1 MAKILVV
8 DDNIDMLDTL
18 EHLFTFYDFEVL
30 RAENGKVGFEIAM
43 LEKPGIIIL
52 DGLMP
57 VMNGFETCEK
67 LKSNHK
73 TKGIP
78 VIFLSANYTD
88 RPHLLMGYE
97 LGADDYIL
105 KPFNAKELIAKVKM
119 LLHRTK
125 LIKKICNENRFL
137 QRQMLEQNVPGMK
150 FPINVQDSA
159 EIDSPSGLYNVT
171 FFKNFLVKNV
181 TPLIGATNHLAILL
195 IDVGNFQTIN
205 TVYGSKTSDYVLT
218 KIANILIKNTAAPNL
233 VFRAGKNKFG
243 IFLLNSPDS
252 DTIAEGERIR
262 LSIQRTRI
270 FDRKFFQQRRMTP
283 RRKQSKQNIT
293 VSIGITSLDPKL
305 GSSALLTRAEEALYE
320 TKMADDKLA
329 VKYSNPVRN

>member
-1 MAKILVV
+1 MAKILVI

-30 RAENGKVGFEIAM
+30 RAENGKIGIEIAA

-57 VMNGFETCEK
+57 VMNGFEACEK
-67 LKSNHK
+67 LKSNHQ
-73 TKGIP
+73 TKDIP

-125 LIKKICNENRFL
+125 LIEKVRKENRFL
-137 QRQMLEQNVPGMK
+137 QKQMFEQKMPGMESAGDA
-150 FPINVQDSA
+150 QDRSD
-159 EIDSPSGLYNVT
+159 IDSLTGLYNVT

-181 TPLIGATNHLAILL
+181 TPLISATNPLAILL
-195 IDVGNFQTIN
+195 IEVGNFQTFN
-205 TVYGSKTSDYVLT
+205 TVYGSKTSGYVLT
-218 KIANILIKNTAAPNL
+218 KIANILIKNTAAPNV
-233 VFRAGKNKFG
+233 VFSAGKNRFG

-252 DTIAEGERIR
+252 NAAVEEERIR

-270 FDRKFFQQRRMTP
+270 FDQKFFQQRRMTP
-283 RRKQSKQNIT
+283 RRKQSKQDIT

-305 GSSALLTRAEEALYE
+305 GPSALLTRAEEALYE

-329 VKYSNPVRN
+329 VKYSNLVRN